1 MLKKLDSPDTV
12 VALEVVGK
20 LEGKDYDEVLVPA
33 LNDVIARTGE
43 IRIVF
48 VFGDEYESLT
58 AGGTWA
64 DAKLYVGELV
74 HRDLTKW
81 RRCAIVTR
89 LDWLRHSIT
98 LFRWMMPGEVEV
110 FDPSDV
116 QAAIGWAA
124 A

>member
-1 MLKKLDSPDTV
+1 MLKKLDSPDAV

-20 LEGKDYDEVLVPA
+20 LEMKDYDDVLVPA
-33 LNDVIARTGE
+33 LTDMIARTGE
-43 IRIVF
+43 IRLVF

-58 AGGTWA
+58 TGGTWA

-74 HRDLTKW
+74 HRDLSKW
-81 RRCAIVTR
+81 RRSAIVTR
-89 LDWLRHSIT
+89 LDWLRHSIS

-110 FDPSDV
+110 FDPPDV
-116 QAAIGWAA
+116 KAAIEWAA